1 MLSNLGSKL
10 DEIKVIEEKLEA
22 NRCDT
27 KDISKNLKRQLID
40 IFNVIFTI
48 SNSANFISMNI
59 GNKS

>member
-22 NRCDT
+22 NRNDT

-40 IFNVIFTI
+40 IFNVINILSSSPTLI
-48 SNSANFISMNI
+48 NI
-59 GNKS
+59 GDKG